1 LGSTPLTPSLNT
13 QSSYKKNK
21 KNIVFFSQQREA
33 MEQLKSPL
41 LDVASD
47 EGPASN
53 SSAVALKVKR
63 CAKVNPNV
71 ASVLALCAIGG
82 FADSIW

>member
-1 LGSTPLTPSLNT
+1 
-13 QSSYKKNK
+13 
-21 KNIVFFSQQREA
+21 